1 MHLDQIVDDVVVLLQ
16 AFTVAL
22 NDGGH
27 RADNSRH
34 LVYLGHES
42 IHALAEAFKC
52 PLELRW
58 ILELIRIC

>member
-34 LVYLGHES
+34 LVNLCHES

-52 PLELRW
+52 LLELRR